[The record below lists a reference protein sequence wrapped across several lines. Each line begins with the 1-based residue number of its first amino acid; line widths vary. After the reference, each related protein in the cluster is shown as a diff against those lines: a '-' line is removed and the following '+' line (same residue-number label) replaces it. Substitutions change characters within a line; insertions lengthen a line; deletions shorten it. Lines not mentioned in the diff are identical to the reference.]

1 MKIALLTSSRADYGI
16 YVSLL
21 KKLQSDPFFDT
32 TLIAFGTHLSR
43 FHGYTLQEIQ
53 RDGLAPVHTIST
65 LLVADDQQGIAT
77 SYALTAFKFADYWAA
92 NCYDIVLCLGDR
104 FEMSAAVQAG
114 IPFGIHFAHIHG
126 GETTLGA
133 IDNIYRH
140 QITLAASL
148 HFTSCDAYA
157 GKVISLTGSRQGVFV
172 TGALSLD
179 ELEQFT
185 PVEAGLLYSRF
196 GIAPGPFA
204 LVTFHPETVDP
215 QRNPLLA
222 AEMRAAL
229 RELSH
234 DMQLVVTMPNAD
246 TMGTVFRQELEAVK
260 TESAGRVILV
270 ENFGKENYFSAMHHA
285 HLLIGNS
292 SSGILE
298 AASFGKRVVNVGD
311 RQLGRAK
318 SGNVVDVSFNRAA
331 IINATREVMAAGK
344 YTGGNIYYRKGAAD
358 AILHA
363 LKQYEKL

>member
-1 MKIALLTSSRADYGI
+1 MKIAILTSSRADYGI
-16 YVSLL
+16 YVPLL
-21 KKLQSDPFFDT
+21 KKLQADTFFET
-32 TLIAFGTHLSR
+32 TIIAFGTHLSK

-53 RDGLAPVHTIST
+53 RDGFAPVHTISA
-65 LLVADDQQGIAT
+65 LLSADDQQGIAT
-77 SYALTAFKFADYWAA
+77 SYALTALKFADYWAA
-92 NCYDIVLCLGDR
+92 NRYDIVLCLGDR

-114 IPFGIHFAHIHG
+114 IPYGIKFAHIHG

-157 GKVISLTGSRQGVFV
+157 EKVISLTGSSERVYV

-179 ELEQFT
+179 EMEQFV
-185 PVEAGLLYSRF
+185 PVEAGLLHSRF
-196 GIAPGPFA
+196 GIASGSFA
-204 LVTFHPETVDP
+204 LVTFHPETVNP
-215 QRNPLLA
+215 QRNPVLA

-229 RELSH
+229 SELSAEL
-234 DMQLVVTMPNAD
+234 QLVVTMPNAD
-246 TMGTVFRQELEAVK
+246 TMGTVFRQELEALK

-285 HLLIGNS
+285 QLLIGNS

-318 SGNVVDVSFNRAA
+318 SGNTVDVPFNNAA
-331 IINATREVMAAGK
+331 IISATRQAIAAGK
-344 YTGGNIYYRKGAAD
+344 YEGVNVYYRKGAA
-358 AILHA
+358 ASIIQA
-363 LKQYEKL
+363 LKQYEQL